1 MSNAQS
7 ADQLNRI
14 YSSKLSMHNPENLR
28 NNISPSPVNHNP
40 YQHHKYTE
48 VNNTPHQK
56 PSLMYT
62 PDYGDLS
69 LNATMGRMMT
79 ASMNA
84 RPDRRQV

>member
-1 MSNAQS
+1 M
-7 ADQLNRI
+7 L
-14 YSSKLSMHNPENLR
+14 NPENLR
-28 NNISPSPVNHNP
+28 HQVSPSPVLNNDNP

-48 VNNTPHQK
+48 VHNTPHQK
-56 PSLMYT
+56 PSLMHT